1 MTEIIIPEKLTETI
15 INIVKRGNV
24 FAKMK
29 KIEGLVY
36 GCGILITL
44 FGTSIIMNSFINTRL
59 LLDNNNEQDNYQILI
74 GKQNDKLQHLHYK
87 IDKVIELHNQLMV
100 LLFEKKDCDN
110 RSLHR
115 VNDESTIYV
124 KSSVPT
130 LSRVTSLSS
139 VTYEESMV
147 EEDECIEE
155 GECIE
160 EDECIEEEECV
171 KEDEGVEQSMVEQSM
186 VEQSM
191 VEQSM
196 IDEERAEKH

>member
-87 IDKVIELHNQLMV
+87 IDKVIELHNQLMI

-110 RSLHR
+110 RRLHR
-115 VNDESTIYV
+115 LNDDSTIYV
-124 KSSVPT
+124 KSSVPS

-139 VTYEESMV
+139 VTYEQSLV
-147 EEDECIEE
+147 EEDEGVERSMVE
-155 GECIE
+155 RSMGERSMGE
-160 EDECIEEEECV
+160 RSM
-171 KEDEGVEQSMVEQSM
+171 GEQSMVEQSTG
-186 VEQSM
+186 
-191 VEQSM
+191 EQSM

>member
-15 INIVKRGNV
+15 ISIVKRGNV

-29 KIEGLVY
+29 KIERLVY

-59 LLDNNNEQDNYQILI
+59 LLDNNSEQDNYQILI

-100 LLFEKKDCDN
+100 LLFEKKDFN
-110 RSLHR
+110 RKSPQL
-115 VNDESTIYV
+115 NDDSTMYV
-124 KSSVPT
+124 KSSVPS

-139 VTYEESMV
+139 LTYAQSIV
-147 EEDECIEE
+147 D
-155 GECIE
+155 
-160 EDECIEEEECV
+160 EEECV
-171 KEDEGVEQSMVEQSM
+171 GEEERVGEEECVERSMVEQSM
-186 VEQSM
+186 VELN
-191 VEQSM
+191 M

>member
-24 FAKMK
+24 FTKMK
-29 KIEGLVY
+29 KIERLVY

-87 IDKVIELHNQLMV
+87 IDKVIELHNQLIV

-115 VNDESTIYV
+115 LNDDSTIYV
-124 KSSVPT
+124 KSSVPS

-139 VTYEESMV
+139 VTYEQSLV
-147 EEDECIEE
+147 E
-155 GECIE
+155 
-160 EDECIEEEECV
+160 
-171 KEDEGVEQSMVEQSM
+171 EDEGVERSMVERSMVEQSM

-191 VEQSM
+191 VERSMVEQSMVKRSM